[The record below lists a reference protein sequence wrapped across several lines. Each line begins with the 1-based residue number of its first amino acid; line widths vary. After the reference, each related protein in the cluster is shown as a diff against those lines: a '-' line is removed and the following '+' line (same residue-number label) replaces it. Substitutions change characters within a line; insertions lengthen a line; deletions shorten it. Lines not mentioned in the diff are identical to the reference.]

1 MKVARTKVKA
11 GQDPV
16 FDETFDLDD
25 IPPDVLTFTVTVM
38 NRGRRAKDAEVAEV
52 ILLNFI
58 YSEKAS
64 KFCEIFPLLLTTV
77 HKVKNKRKILQNF
90 VAFSEYMNFTICMG
104 GLVIHRRG
112 SAAPIYHLN

>member
-52 ILLNFI
+52 ILLIYIYFSNF
-58 YSEKAS
+58 S
-64 KFCEIFPLLLTTV
+64 
-77 HKVKNKRKILQNF
+77 
-90 VAFSEYMNFTICMG
+90 CMF
-104 GLVIHRRG
+104 
-112 SAAPIYHLN
+112 LNPNYFFQLEF

>member
-1 MKVARTKVKA
+1 MARTKVKA

-52 ILLNFI
+52 TVDMTSLKSG
-58 YSEKAS
+58 SETEEWHNLRAVTPIGTKQQR
-64 KFCEIFPLLLTTV
+64 C
-77 HKVKNKRKILQNF
+77 KIRL
-90 VAFSEYMNFTICMG
+90 AY
-104 GLVIHRRG
+104 L
-112 SAAPIYHLN
+112 

>member
-52 ILLNFI
+52 ILLIKHNLYFRLFLF
-58 YSEKAS
+58 YEKC
-64 KFCEIFPLLLTTV
+64 FF
-77 HKVKNKRKILQNF
+77 
-90 VAFSEYMNFTICMG
+90 
-104 GLVIHRRG
+104 
-112 SAAPIYHLN
+112 

>member
-52 ILLNFI
+52 ILLIKHNLDFFFNLLHV
-58 YSEKAS
+58 S
-64 KFCEIFPLLLTTV
+64 KF
-77 HKVKNKRKILQNF
+77 
-90 VAFSEYMNFTICMG
+90 
-104 GLVIHRRG
+104 
-112 SAAPIYHLN
+112 

>member
-52 ILLNFI
+52 IFLI
-58 YSEKAS
+58 
-64 KFCEIFPLLLTTV
+64 IFFQLFY
-77 HKVKNKRKILQNF
+77 I
-90 VAFSEYMNFTICMG
+90 S
-104 GLVIHRRG
+104 LVFP
-112 SAAPIYHLN
+112 ACF

>member
-52 ILLNFI
+52 ILLIKHNLYIVFLFFFYFSNF
-58 YSEKAS
+58 S
-64 KFCEIFPLLLTTV
+64 
-77 HKVKNKRKILQNF
+77 
-90 VAFSEYMNFTICMG
+90 CMF
-104 GLVIHRRG
+104 
-112 SAAPIYHLN
+112 LNPNYFFQFEF